1 MSRIKTAGQGLVELL
16 LTLAISL
23 LPVGS
28 GLMIMV
34 YQHDKK
40 LEETA
45 QISVKEAIYSVDLA
59 LDRIQASATAAMALA
74 GTACEKAQWQ
84 LIDQVAKA
92 PHLRSLALTVDGRTY
107 CNTLETSFSPDFM
120 FLDAQSQFRL
130 ALDPPATPNAV
141 LLAYQLSQKNLGVI
155 ATSYGMLLRNELRA
169 FQTGLTLLLEF
180 GDLYIWTDGDSR
192 DPERPS
198 QVEFFKE
205 DVSNKYG
212 YTVKAGYAQGY
223 SAREMRQTMKQ
234 LFPSLALVG
243 IITGSI
249 TYWGLFRQRNLRA
262 RSAASKD

>member
-1 MSRIKTAGQGLVELL
+1 MSRIKTAGQSLVELL

-28 GLMIMV
+28 GLMIMF

-45 QISVKEAIYSVDLA
+45 RISVGEAIYSVDLA
-59 LDRIQASATAAMALA
+59 LDRIHASAEAAMKLA
-74 GTACEKAQWQ
+74 GAPCDNAQAQ
-84 LIDQVAKA
+84 MFDQVEKA

-107 CNTLETSFSPDFM
+107 CNTLKTPYPPYSIFPD
-120 FLDAQSQFRL
+120 AKSQFRL
-130 ALDPPATPNAV
+130 VLDPPATPNTV
-141 LLAYQLSQKNLGVI
+141 MLAYQLSKQNLGVI
-155 ATSYGMLLRNELRA
+155 VTSYGTMLRNELRA
-169 FQTGLTLLLEF
+169 FQTGLTLVLEF

-192 DPERPS
+192 DPARPS
-198 QVEFFKE
+198 QAEFFQE
-205 DVSNKYG
+205 GVSEKYG

-223 SAREMRQTMKQ
+223 SANETRQTMRQ

-243 IITGSI
+243 IITGAI